1 MRTLYRII
9 LLFLIFVFLS
19 TFNPKKSDIFPS
31 QNIFFQIKD
40 IEIINNNLISQDV
53 INKKVSQ
60 IYGKNILFLKK
71 TDIEDFLKKIDF
83 LEKIEVRKKYPHT
96 LIIKIYETTPVAVI
110 FKKKKRY
117 LLDSSSNLIIIEE
130 DDFKD
135 NFPNVYGKNAEI
147 YFINFFNQLK
157 KNNFPTN
164 KIKNF
169 YYFQIG
175 RCDLELQNNQ
185 LIKLPSDKTTQAIQ
199 QIVELLDR
207 DDMKKY
213 NTIDLRMSDKIIVE

>member
-1 MRTLYRII
+1 MRKLYRII

-19 TFNPKKSDIFPS
+19 TFNPKESVIFQS
-31 QNIFFQIKD
+31 QNIFFQIKN
-40 IEIINNNLISQDV
+40 IEIINNNLISKNI
-53 INKKVSQ
+53 INEKVSQ

-71 TDIEDFLKKIDF
+71 LDIEDFLKKIDF
-83 LEKIEVRKKYPHT
+83 LEKIEVRKKYPDT
-96 LIIKIYETTPVAVI
+96 LIIKIYETTPVAVL
-110 FKKKKRY
+110 FKKNKRY
-117 LLDSSSNLIIIEE
+117 LLDSSSNLIIVDK

-147 YFINFFNQLK
+147 YFISFFNLLK
-157 KNNFPTN
+157 KNSFPTN
-164 KIKNF
+164 EIKNF

-175 RCDLELQNNQ
+175 RWDVELQNNQ
-185 LIKLPSDKTTQAIQ
+185 LIKLPSSKTIQAIQ

-213 NTIDLRMSDKIIVE
+213 NTIDLRISDKIIVE

>member
-31 QNIFFQIKD
+31 QNIFFQIKN
-40 IEIINNNLISQDV
+40 IEIINNNLINQDV

-83 LEKIEVRKKYPHT
+83 LEKIEVRKKYPDT

-157 KNNFPTN
+157 KITF
-164 KIKNF
+164 
-169 YYFQIG
+169 
-175 RCDLELQNNQ
+175 Q
-185 LIKLPSDKTTQAIQ
+185 LIKLKTF
-199 QIVELLDR
+199 
-207 DDMKKY
+207 
-213 NTIDLRMSDKIIVE
+213 IIFK

>member
-31 QNIFFQIKD
+31 QNIFFQIKN
-40 IEIINNNLISQDV
+40 IEIINNNLINQDV

-83 LEKIEVRKKYPHT
+83 LEKIEVRKKYPDT

-110 FKKKKRY
+110 FKKNKRY
-117 LLDSSSNLIIIEE
+117 LLDSSSNLIIAKE

-147 YFINFFNQLK
+147 YFINFFNKLK

-175 RCDLELQNNQ
+175 RWDLELQNNQ

-213 NTIDLRMSDKIIVE
+213 NTIDLRISDKIIVE